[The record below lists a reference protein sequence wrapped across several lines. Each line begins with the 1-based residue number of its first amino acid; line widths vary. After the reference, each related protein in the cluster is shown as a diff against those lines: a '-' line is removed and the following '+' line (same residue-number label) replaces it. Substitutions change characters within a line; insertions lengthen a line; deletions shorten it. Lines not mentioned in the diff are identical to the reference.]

1 MSIAMETAPVSVSS
15 ASGADLNSD
24 KPLEQSQ
31 HTLQMQL
38 SCSASPTPPLQNASE
53 QSSGVLQSDLST
65 NISTILNASKN
76 NDIKS
81 GNSPVIDD
89 DANSML
95 ERELE
100 VQQKAFQR
108 FRSTFPINVFPPFLA
123 ALQQNPLTLHNQF
136 AAASSNPRSSGVSP
150 GLDDEDENE
159 ALASTE
165 PEDLTINF
173 RKDKKECI
181 VGAGGS
187 TGDDNADSDAS
198 GQQNW
203 SYEEQFK
210 QN

>member
-1 MSIAMETAPVSVSS
+1 
-15 ASGADLNSD
+15 
-24 KPLEQSQ
+24 
-31 HTLQMQL
+31 
-38 SCSASPTPPLQNASE
+38 
-53 QSSGVLQSDLST
+53 
-65 NISTILNASKN
+65 
-76 NDIKS
+76 
-81 GNSPVIDD
+81 
-89 DANSML
+89 ML

-100 VQQKAFQR
+100 VQQKAFQKFTSSLNDLR

-136 AAASSNPRSSGVSP
+136 AAASGNPRSSGVSP

-173 RKDKKECI
+173 RKEKKEC
-181 VGAGGS
+181 VTGAGGS
-187 TGDDNADSDAS
+187 IGDDNADSDAS

-210 QN
+210 Q